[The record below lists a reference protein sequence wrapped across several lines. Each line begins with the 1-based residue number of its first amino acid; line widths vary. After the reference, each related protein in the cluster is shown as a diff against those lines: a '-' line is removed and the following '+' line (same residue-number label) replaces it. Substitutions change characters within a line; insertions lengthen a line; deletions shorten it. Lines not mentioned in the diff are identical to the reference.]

1 MKGCDNTQNNKSPT
15 GIPKV
20 NVRVPNHIVKV
31 AKDIIIQPNVTEH
44 RISVLFYLNYNRTW
58 ENIVNYS
65 PIHMIQWCGYKP
77 NWNRHKNRES
87 IYDKF
92 LSSMQWIFS
101 NGYIID
107 FDKSRF
113 VQNTLQSSLLNL
125 DLIEPNKDFAIIYD
139 FEYETIMEYDSP
151 YKPLTKSVLLLVFS
165 YIKAFTWNRFSSISG
180 HSEKTKKSKPEI
192 FHSQFEIMSQF
203 IGIKPK
209 MISKATEILEQM
221 GLIITHRMPR
231 YQDTDGNWHTDDI
244 IYVIPYKIIYQ
255 NKHFYICSKEEY
267 DPKKELENG
276 IVYLRNMKHISKK
289 FYQD

>member
-31 AKDIIIQPNVTEH
+31 AKDIILQPNVTEH

-180 HSEKTKKSKPEI
+180 HSEKAKKSKPEI

-276 IVYLRNMKHISKK
+276 IIYLRNMKHISKK

>member
-31 AKDIIIQPNVTEH
+31 AKDIILQPNVTEH

-221 GLIITHRMPR
+221 GLIKTHRMPS
-231 YQDTDGNWHTDDI
+231 YQDSDGQWHTDDI

-276 IVYLRNMKHISKK
+276 IIYLRNMKHISKK

>member
-31 AKDIIIQPNVTEH
+31 AKDIILQPNVTEH

-231 YQDTDGNWHTDDI
+231 YQDSDGNWHTDDI

-276 IVYLRNMKHISKK
+276 IMYLRNMKHTSQK

>member
-31 AKDIIIQPNVTEH
+31 AKDIILQPNVTEH

-221 GLIITHRMPR
+221 GLIITHRMPM

-276 IVYLRNMKHISKK
+276 IIYLRNMKHISKK

>member
-31 AKDIIIQPNVTEH
+31 AKDIILQPNVTEH

-221 GLIITHRMPR
+221 GLIKTHRMPSC
-231 YQDTDGNWHTDDI
+231 QDSDGQWHTDDI

-276 IVYLRNMKHISKK
+276 IIYLRNMKHISKK

>member
-31 AKDIIIQPNVTEH
+31 AKDIILQPNVTEH

-221 GLIITHRMPR
+221 GLIKTHRMPS
-231 YQDTDGNWHTDDI
+231 YQDSDGQWHTDDI

-276 IVYLRNMKHISKK
+276 IMYLRNMKHMSKK

>member
-31 AKDIIIQPNVTEH
+31 AKDIILQPNVTEH

-125 DLIEPNKDFAIIYD
+125 DLIEPNKDFTIIYD

-221 GLIITHRMPR
+221 GLIKTHRMPS
-231 YQDTDGNWHTDDI
+231 YQDSDGQWHTDDI

-276 IVYLRNMKHISKK
+276 IIYLRNMKHISKK

>member
-1 MKGCDNTQNNKSPT
+1 MKGCDNMQNNKSPT

-31 AKDIIIQPNVTEH
+31 AKDIILQPNVTEH

-276 IVYLRNMKHISKK
+276 IIYLRNMKHISKK

>member
-1 MKGCDNTQNNKSPT
+1 M
-15 GIPKV
+15 
-20 NVRVPNHIVKV
+20 
-31 AKDIIIQPNVTEH
+31 
-44 RISVLFYLNYNRTW
+44 
-58 ENIVNYS
+58 VNYS
-65 PIHMIQWCGYKP
+65 PIYMIQWSGYQP

-92 LSSMQWIFS
+92 FKSMQCLFL
-101 NGYIID
+101 NGYIIN
-107 FDKSRF
+107 FDETKYI
-113 VQNTLQSSLLNL
+113 QNTFQSSMLNIEK
-125 DLIEPNKDFAIIYD
+125 LIPEQNYGIIYD
-139 FEYETIMEYDSP
+139 FEYETIMKYESP
-151 YKPLTKSVLLLVFS
+151 YKPLNKSILLLVFS
-165 YIKAFTWNRFSSISG
+165 YIKAFMWNRFSSISG

-276 IVYLRNMKHISKK
+276 IIYLRNMKHISKK

>member
-31 AKDIIIQPNVTEH
+31 AKDIILQPNVTEH

-87 IYDKF
+87 IYNKF

-276 IVYLRNMKHISKK
+276 IIYLRNMKHISKK

>member
-31 AKDIIIQPNVTEH
+31 AKDIILQPNVTEH

-92 LSSMQWIFS
+92 LSSMQWIFY

-221 GLIITHRMPR
+221 GLIKTHRMPS
-231 YQDTDGNWHTDDI
+231 YQDSDGQWHTDDI

-276 IVYLRNMKHISKK
+276 IIYLRNMKHISKK

>member
-31 AKDIIIQPNVTEH
+31 AKDIILQPNVTEH

-107 FDKSRF
+107 FDKNRF

-221 GLIITHRMPR
+221 GLIKTHRMPS
-231 YQDTDGNWHTDDI
+231 YQDSDGQWHTDDI

-276 IVYLRNMKHISKK
+276 IIYLRNMKHISKK

>member
-31 AKDIIIQPNVTEH
+31 AKDIILQPNVTEH

-192 FHSQFEIMSQF
+192 SHSQFEIMSQF

-276 IVYLRNMKHISKK
+276 IIYLRNMKHISKK

>member
-31 AKDIIIQPNVTEH
+31 AKDIILQPNVTEH

-209 MISKATEILEQM
+209 MISKAIEILEQM
-221 GLIITHRMPR
+221 GLIKTHRMPS
-231 YQDTDGNWHTDDI
+231 YQDSDGQWHTDDI

-276 IVYLRNMKHISKK
+276 IIYLRNMKHISKK

>member
-31 AKDIIIQPNVTEH
+31 AKDIILQPNVTEH

-221 GLIITHRMPR
+221 GLIKTHRMPS
-231 YQDTDGNWHTDDI
+231 YQDSDGQWHTDDI

-276 IVYLRNMKHISKK
+276 II
-289 FYQD
+289 

>member
-1 MKGCDNTQNNKSPT
+1 
-15 GIPKV
+15 
-20 NVRVPNHIVKV
+20 
-31 AKDIIIQPNVTEH
+31 
-44 RISVLFYLNYNRTW
+44 
-58 ENIVNYS
+58 
-65 PIHMIQWCGYKP
+65 MIQWCGYKP

-221 GLIITHRMPR
+221 GLIKTHRMPS
-231 YQDTDGNWHTDDI
+231 YQDSDGQWHTDDI

-267 DPKKELENG
+267 GPKKELENG
-276 IVYLRNMKHISKK
+276 IIYLRNMKHISKK

>member
-31 AKDIIIQPNVTEH
+31 AKDIILQPNVTEH

-139 FEYETIMEYDSP
+139 FEYETIMECDSP

-276 IVYLRNMKHISKK
+276 IIYLRNMKHISKK

>member
-31 AKDIIIQPNVTEH
+31 AKDIILQPNVTEH

-221 GLIITHRMPR
+221 GLIITHRMPS
-231 YQDTDGNWHTDDI
+231 YQDIDGNWHTDDI

-276 IVYLRNMKHISKK
+276 IIYLRNMKHISKK

>member
-31 AKDIIIQPNVTEH
+31 AKDIILQPNVTEH

-276 IVYLRNMKHISKK
+276 IIYLRNMKHISKK

>member
-1 MKGCDNTQNNKSPT
+1 MGISQT
-15 GIPKV
+15 GI
-20 NVRVPNHIVKV
+20 
-31 AKDIIIQPNVTEH
+31 DIKIGNQ
-44 RISVLFYLNYNRTW
+44 Y
-58 ENIVNYS
+58 
-65 PIHMIQWCGYKP
+65 M
-77 NWNRHKNRES
+77 
-87 IYDKF
+87 
-92 LSSMQWIFS
+92 
-101 NGYIID
+101 IID

-221 GLIITHRMPR
+221 GLIKTHRMPS
-231 YQDTDGNWHTDDI
+231 YQDSDGQWHTDDI

-276 IVYLRNMKHISKK
+276 IIYLRNMKHISKK

>member
-31 AKDIIIQPNVTEH
+31 AKDIILQPNVTEH

-221 GLIITHRMPR
+221 GLIITHRMPK

-276 IVYLRNMKHISKK
+276 IIYLRNMKHISKK

>member
-1 MKGCDNTQNNKSPT
+1 MNGCDNTQNNKSPT

-31 AKDIIIQPNVTEH
+31 AKDIILQPNVTEH

-276 IVYLRNMKHISKK
+276 IIYLRNMKHISKK

>member
-31 AKDIIIQPNVTEH
+31 AKDIILQPNVTEH

-276 IVYLRNMKHISKK
+276 IMYLRNMKHMSKK

>member
-1 MKGCDNTQNNKSPT
+1 
-15 GIPKV
+15 
-20 NVRVPNHIVKV
+20 
-31 AKDIIIQPNVTEH
+31 
-44 RISVLFYLNYNRTW
+44 
-58 ENIVNYS
+58 
-65 PIHMIQWCGYKP
+65 
-77 NWNRHKNRES
+77 
-87 IYDKF
+87 
-92 LSSMQWIFS
+92 MQWIFS

-276 IVYLRNMKHISKK
+276 IIYLRNMKHISKK